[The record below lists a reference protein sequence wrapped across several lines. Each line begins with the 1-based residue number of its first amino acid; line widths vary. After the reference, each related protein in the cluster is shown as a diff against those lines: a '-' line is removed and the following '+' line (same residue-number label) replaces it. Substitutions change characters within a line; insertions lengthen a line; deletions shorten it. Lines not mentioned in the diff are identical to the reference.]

1 MSRITVSDLE
11 NLVKRINV
19 AKKYQPVR
27 KIGRYKNGKFKSNA
41 GYHLSGAYGGYKL
54 VFSKKDESGVR
65 NVTSG
70 YVPKKELY
78 NQMKGILY
86 GVKG

>member
-1 MSRITVSDLE
+1 MATITKNDLD

-19 AKKYQPVR
+19 AKKYKPVR
-27 KIGRYKNGKFKSNA
+27 EIGRYKNKKFKSNA
-41 GYHLSGAYGGYKL
+41 GYHLDGAYGGYKL

-86 GVKG
+86 GIKG